1 MEQKFN
7 EEKNNEI
14 KEIDNC
20 LPKYK
25 IKIDDKKLN
34 IYEFDKIKNIE
45 YKIYEFDDLIK
56 FIKQFSKVK
65 EIKEHAYF
73 KVIKLFKSGIFIIQ
87 TRDIATYGAFFFMKF
102 NESKKEIEF
111 LKETINRRIY
121 DIIELPNG
129 YFKYVKYF
137 HSHQFSEDCYYIYDI
152 KNNEMRFLREGYEG
166 CEYHWLTYTIFS
178 NGLVYTSFEYDDHLD
193 FKMHLYLNIVQGK
206 DYHKYIIDFI
216 GDIDQIIYDDIYI
229 YLLKQYGKGDDNR
242 VYIFNIEKERFYPNF
257 IKILYEKNKIKKS
270 DNSNIN
276 KKIDIQKSI
285 FYRSINNNSKN
296 AINIIYHDENLKFD
310 DMEIIYDSQFIEKE
324 TKGTLILS
332 NDLEN
337 LDLLLKKFKKDQT
350 TSKFI
355 LIVNGGSSEKTF
367 DFITNK
373 NYNSLFINGII
384 YTGNLEKYKNIKEKH
399 PDFFKIICV
408 DSNNIVQFI
417 KEIFEKIKDYNENY
431 YANPIINFTTYKD
444 KFYSLHKEL
453 SRYYGIDYNK
463 YNIAKDYYNECYND
477 FIKFS
482 DNEEIPNDIKETL
495 LSFCQSH
502 KGVVEKNY
510 EEIIIS
516 YLKDENVPKLL
527 NLLLIKKDISIYQ
540 AIGYFI
546 SNIMLSIV
554 EYGKKAEKGVNSS
567 MIFYKGMQLN
577 IVDLLEYLKNR
588 GLIIIFPNFVSLS
601 NKKDFAEKAS
611 KRNLS
616 DKERKDKEFYS
627 VIMKINYFYNDEYK
641 PSVFNLK
648 DLSKNL
654 DEEEFILLPFTF
666 LKLKSI
672 KIDSSKYIADFELD
686 IIGKRDILEYEL
698 KKSKTIQ
705 YDKKKNIMVAK

>member
-1 MEQKFN
+1 
-7 EEKNNEI
+7 
-14 KEIDNC
+14 
-20 LPKYK
+20 
-25 IKIDDKKLN
+25 
-34 IYEFDKIKNIE
+34 
-45 YKIYEFDDLIK
+45 
-56 FIKQFSKVK
+56 
-65 EIKEHAYF
+65 
-73 KVIKLFKSGIFIIQ
+73 
-87 TRDIATYGAFFFMKF
+87 
-102 NESKKEIEF
+102 
-111 LKETINRRIY
+111 
-121 DIIELPNG
+121 
-129 YFKYVKYF
+129 
-137 HSHQFSEDCYYIYDI
+137 
-152 KNNEMRFLREGYEG
+152 
-166 CEYHWLTYTIFS
+166 
-178 NGLVYTSFEYDDHLD
+178 
-193 FKMHLYLNIVQGK
+193 
-206 DYHKYIIDFI
+206 
-216 GDIDQIIYDDIYI
+216 
-229 YLLKQYGKGDDNR
+229 
-242 VYIFNIEKERFYPNF
+242 
-257 IKILYEKNKIKKS
+257 
-270 DNSNIN
+270 
-276 KKIDIQKSI
+276 
-285 FYRSINNNSKN
+285 
-296 AINIIYHDENLKFD
+296 
-310 DMEIIYDSQFIEKE
+310 MEIIYDSQFIEKE

-350 TSKFI
+350 TCKFI

-431 YANPIINFTTYKD
+431 YTNPIINFATYKD

-540 AIGYFI
+540 TIGYFI
-546 SNIMLSIV
+546 SNIMHSIV

-705 YDKKKNIMVAK
+705 YDKKQNIMVAK